1 MYNAIVLIIAPFFMS
16 ATLLPDVDGSISE
29 FITAYEALFYE
40 PIVVRKTR
48 GAGQYAKPNSIRF
61 DALNRSFDLVLMPV
75 DSVTTVFDPE
85 MSVDVDGATIQLSPS
100 DFLYHGYDRNDP
112 QSVAYGSIIDGVF
125 SGHIRYGNGESF
137 TVENA
142 KRFSGSDGQAPD
154 FHSFVYPGMPSQ
166 ISLIEYWGRDILMR
180 NSLFTDIFFSRWEQY
195 SSRFF
200 EIVESVVKKR
210 IAARVRRAV
219 HRRASQ
225 VHYSTNVISVILR
238 VVERMKSFLRMREC
252 IHGHA
257 LFDSAIIY
265 RNNSRHKRSDTSG
278 FGACGLTEERL
289 QRMQMA
295 QDGHMSSSAEE
306 KAPSQQ
312 VTTLRTVKEISSII
326 QNHVKAVNEVY
337 RKTNFNGIS
346 GVKFVI
352 KRMTIFSPASCRPKW
367 NGTEKN
373 PFCDEN
379 VDVDTFLHLNSQGN
393 HLNYCLVYAFTY
405 RDFAD
410 GVTGLAWTAMVQRR
424 GGICDWFVQGKSLNT
439 GLITLLNYGASLPPR
454 VSQLTMAHEIGHS
467 FGARHD
473 DTPECKP
480 GPPSGDFLM
489 SPMATHSLYKNS
501 DKFSR
506 YKESFCGNGVKELG
520 EECDCGMTEE
530 ECQKAG
536 DLCCVPG
543 KCVALQKAVCYPSDV
558 SKEMRT
564 LLFIGG
570 TFHAHDMLRRCR
582 QASECLEEQYC
593 DGSGAIC
600 PPSKPSDDLF
610 CADYTKTC
618 RAGSCSGSICEQV
631 GMTVCEL
638 RTDDLDEMCQLACAF
653 PNRTCISTLQLAQ
666 FDGKFE
672 QIGRKGEKG
681 LLLPPGS
688 LCNNGK
694 GICDIF
700 RRCRDTDLDGPL
712 LRLAK
717 FFDEE
722 RIEAASNW
730 MRVLCLVLSFGIGH
744 KYLFS
749 AFLDICC
756 QILNLGAP
764 IHRNQHRHINNSDTD
779 NWWIAV
785 LLAVAA
791 LTSMIIFVKIFTV
804 HTPSCNPNKPRR
816 STRQRSGCI
825 KATPSA
831 VRILLLDQ
839 WGTFADEKHRSI

>member
-1 MYNAIVLIIAPFFMS
+1 MHNAIVLIIAPFFMS

-154 FHSFVYPGMPSQ
+154 FHSFVYP
-166 ISLIEYWGRDILMR
+166 
-180 NSLFTDIFFSRWEQY
+180 
-195 SSRFF
+195 
-200 EIVESVVKKR
+200 
-210 IAARVRRAV
+210 
-219 HRRASQ
+219 
-225 VHYSTNVISVILR
+225 
-238 VVERMKSFLRMREC
+238 
-252 IHGHA
+252 
-257 LFDSAIIY
+257 DSAIIY

-312 VTTLRTVKEISSII
+312 VTTLRSRSKRGMPGKKTIKGKTVFNARACHIYIRTDQVLFKRVWSTVGENDNFRTVKEISSII

-410 GVTGLAWTAMVQRR
+410 GVTGLAWTAMGTKNIQIYVAFLISVTLYAQIRL
-424 GGICDWFVQGKSLNT
+424 FVLD
-439 GLITLLNYGASLPPR
+439 LLCTL
-454 VSQLTMAHEIGHS
+454 
-467 FGARHD
+467 F
-473 DTPECKP
+473 
-480 GPPSGDFLM
+480 
-489 SPMATHSLYKNS
+489 
-501 DKFSR
+501 
-506 YKESFCGNGVKELG
+506 
-520 EECDCGMTEE
+520 
-530 ECQKAG
+530 
-536 DLCCVPG
+536 
-543 KCVALQKAVCYPSDV
+543 
-558 SKEMRT
+558 
-564 LLFIGG
+564 
-570 TFHAHDMLRRCR
+570 
-582 QASECLEEQYC
+582 
-593 DGSGAIC
+593 
-600 PPSKPSDDLF
+600 
-610 CADYTKTC
+610 
-618 RAGSCSGSICEQV
+618 GSIFAHKC
-631 GMTVCEL
+631 G
-638 RTDDLDEMCQLACAF
+638 A
-653 PNRTCISTLQLAQ
+653 
-666 FDGKFE
+666 
-672 QIGRKGEKG
+672 
-681 LLLPPGS
+681 LPCS
-688 LCNNGK
+688 
-694 GICDIF
+694 
-700 RRCRDTDLDGPL
+700 
-712 LRLAK
+712 
-717 FFDEE
+717 
-722 RIEAASNW
+722 
-730 MRVLCLVLSFGIGH
+730 
-744 KYLFS
+744 
-749 AFLDICC
+749 
-756 QILNLGAP
+756 
-764 IHRNQHRHINNSDTD
+764 
-779 NWWIAV
+779 
-785 LLAVAA
+785 
-791 LTSMIIFVKIFTV
+791 
-804 HTPSCNPNKPRR
+804 RR
-816 STRQRSGCI
+816 SKKEQKSMMNTSDGMH
-825 KATPSA
+825 A
-831 VRILLLDQ
+831 
-839 WGTFADEKHRSI
+839 